1 MMPSHR
7 LWAEIDLDA
16 IAANFRAVRDH
27 VGPAVRILAVV
38 KADAYGHGAAAVA
51 RCLEEEGAEG
61 FGVGDAAEALELR
74 EEGIRS
80 PILILGAIVPGEV
93 RAVVAADVSVSL
105 FSHAMARHLHRE
117 ARAQGKRVPVHLKV
131 DTGMGRL
138 GLAPDKILHIA
149 ESASLL
155 KGLHL
160 SGIFTHCPA
169 NDPELVSIQ
178 LHAFRNLLD
187 ALADR
192 GVDIGTRHMAN
203 SSVLY
208 HHPSTHFDMV
218 RPGLCLY
225 GVDPGDLRRV
235 GAVLQ
240 PALTLRT
247 PIVFL
252 KEVPAGT
259 YIGYRPGYKTYRAT
273 KIATLPVG
281 YADGYST
288 LTSGR
293 ARVLL
298 RGCEA
303 VVAGRVSMDYT
314 TVDVGHI
321 PGVREGD
328 IVTLIGRDG
337 DLEVSAQDLARIMN
351 TIPYEV
357 VTMLASKRVVR
368 KFKRAGKA

>member
-51 RCLEEEGAEG
+51 RCLEEEGAGG

-252 KEVPAGT
+252 KEV
-259 YIGYRPGYKTYRAT
+259 
-273 KIATLPVG
+273 
-281 YADGYST
+281 
-288 LTSGR
+288 
-293 ARVLL
+293 
-298 RGCEA
+298 
-303 VVAGRVSMDYT
+303 
-314 TVDVGHI
+314 
-321 PGVREGD
+321 
-328 IVTLIGRDG
+328 
-337 DLEVSAQDLARIMN
+337 
-351 TIPYEV
+351 
-357 VTMLASKRVVR
+357 
-368 KFKRAGKA
+368 